1 MNYKN
6 IIIFIHLPKQEMSEL
21 ENDIVDS
28 TDVDYTNQDMPDS
41 FEYDEVVKMKGSL
54 DKATSNYVLP
64 WKEMLK
70 KYGVKTFAELESKL
84 SQEKENFVTKDTLE
98 LERFLDKNSDLS
110 DKRDDLLE
118 TAKALQALPKNK
130 DKPLREVLELA
141 SKTLKV
147 EEEHQVSQEKL
158 KKSRVSDWDSFSDS
172 GTISKADLIRIAS
185 SNPNKYAEISN
196 KMEKWLIKVVE

>member
-1 MNYKN
+1 
-6 IIIFIHLPKQEMSEL
+6 MSEV
-21 ENDIVDS
+21 ETPVDVA
-28 TDVDYTNQDMPDS
+28 TDVAEDTTTP
-41 FEYDEVVKMKGSL
+41 EPTDEVTIDDYNRTKESL

-70 KYGVKTFAELESKL
+70 KYGAKTFAELEQKL

-98 LERFLDKNSDLS
+98 LERFLDKAPDLA

-130 DKPLREVLELA
+130 DKSLREVLELA

-147 EEEHQVSQEKL
+147 EEEHQASQEKL

-172 GTISKADLIRIAS
+172 GTISKAELIRIAS
-185 SNPNKYAEISN
+185 SNPSKYAEISN

>member
-28 TDVDYTNQDMPDS
+28 TDVEYTNQDMPDS

-64 WKEMLK
+64 WKEILK

-84 SQEKENFVTKDTLE
+84 SQEKENFITKE
-98 LERFLDKNSDLS
+98 SHELDKFLTKNEEYS
-110 DKRDDLLE
+110 DKSEELLA
-118 TAKALQALPKNK
+118 TAKALQSVPKYKEKSLQELLALS
-130 DKPLREVLELA
+130 A
-141 SKTLKV
+141 KTLKV

-172 GTISKADLIRIAS
+172 GTISKAELIRIAS
-185 SNPNKYAEISN
+185 SNPSKYAELSN
-196 KMEKWLIKVVE
+196 KMEKWLLKDGE

>member
-64 WKEMLK
+64 
-70 KYGVKTFAELESKL
+70 
-84 SQEKENFVTKDTLE
+84 
-98 LERFLDKNSDLS
+98 
-110 DKRDDLLE
+110 
-118 TAKALQALPKNK
+118 
-130 DKPLREVLELA
+130 
-141 SKTLKV
+141 
-147 EEEHQVSQEKL
+147 
-158 KKSRVSDWDSFSDS
+158 
-172 GTISKADLIRIAS
+172 
-185 SNPNKYAEISN
+185 
-196 KMEKWLIKVVE
+196 